1 VAAAFDLIREV
12 TWGRMCDVVVLTMG
26 TGDSSLMDAVLA
38 LAAKRGR
45 IVVTNI
51 YPMTDTHPR
60 LALSGLAQ
68 WEKQIVGCIFGS
80 VNSRADVPMLL
91 DLYKHGQLD
100 LDGMVTRTYPLE
112 GINQGYQDMHDGK
125 NIRGVLVM

>member
-1 VAAAFDLIREV
+1 ME
-12 TWGRMCDVVVLTMG
+12 
-26 TGDSSLMDAVLA
+26 AVLA

-45 IVVTNI
+45 VVVTNI
-51 YPMTDTHPR
+51 YPVTDTRPR
-60 LALSGLAQ
+60 LALYGLAQ

-80 VNSRADVPMLL
+80 VNSRADVPLL
-91 DLYKHGQLD
+91 LNLYKDGQFD

>member
-1 VAAAFDLIREV
+1 
-12 TWGRMCDVVVLTMG
+12 M
-26 TGDSSLMDAVLA
+26 
-38 LAAKRGR
+38 
-45 IVVTNI
+45 
-51 YPMTDTHPR
+51 
-60 LALSGLAQ
+60 ALSGLAQ

-91 DLYKHGQLD
+91 DLYKDGQLD

-112 GINQGYQDMHDGK
+112 GINEGYRDMHDGK